1 MVVAVTGDVSV
12 CVAPDTPVSGVVVV
26 IVWVDQPLVPLKVK
40 APTPPLDTF
49 VKVSV
54 GSLVLVNVQTMFAP
68 AAVAAA
74 LRVSELPFN
83 EAIPPLPIP
92 VQLTPVSR

>member
-1 MVVAVTGDVSV
+1 LA
-12 CVAPDTPVSGVVVV
+12 VV
-26 IVWVDQPLVPLKVK
+26 IVWLDQPLVPLKVN

-54 GSLVLVNVQTMFAP
+54 GSLALLNVQTIFAP
-68 AAVAAA
+68 GAVAAA
-74 LRVSELPFN
+74 LSVSELPFN
-83 EAIPPLPIP
+83 DAIPPLPIP